1 MVTAFAIFIKIPQ
14 NFLINTTYLSASL
27 LCKKSGKTERREIY
41 LFPSKLLH
49 FQKNAVY
56 LQHPMIKGL

>member
-41 LFPSKLLH
+41 F
-49 FQKNAVY
+49 F
-56 LQHPMIKGL
+56 LQNYCTFKKMQYICNIQ